1 MDEEEGHLKLSD
13 PSAHT
18 LPNTPAK
25 AQVPEV
31 DKVLV
36 FIQPSGGVKFFR
48 IEEEGGVLAHG
59 IDGHLH
65 QCLGTR

>member
-1 MDEEEGHLKLSD
+1 MDKEEGHLKLGD
-13 PSAHT
+13 PTTHT

-31 DKVLV
+31 DEILV
-36 FIQPSGGVKFFR
+36 FTQPSGGVKFAR
-48 IEEEGGVLAHG
+48 IEEEGGVLTHG